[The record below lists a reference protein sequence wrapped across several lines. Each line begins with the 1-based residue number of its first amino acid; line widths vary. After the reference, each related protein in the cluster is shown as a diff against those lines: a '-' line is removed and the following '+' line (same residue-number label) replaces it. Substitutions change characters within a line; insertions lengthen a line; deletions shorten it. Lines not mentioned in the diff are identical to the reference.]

1 MFYVNHAPEYF
12 VSGAT
17 FMFMSGDH
25 MLNMMEPKVI
35 SNANHLTLTGI
46 NPVHSAIPRI
56 HCGNGTFG
64 FAFSN
69 SSSISLNA
77 LMLINCGQDI
87 HHSAITITNTEV
99 VRISNVT
106 VTETQGIG
114 IMLDRITEV
123 TISSSHF
130 LSNGLGILNCSLESI
145 EWWHGIHIKSANL
158 MQINYT
164 IIDSVFTG
172 NAGFNQIGGGLF
184 VNTVNT
190 QSTYVLIERC
200 QFENIIGCL
209 ASGANISAINYERH
223 AIVQVSNSIFMNNTR
238 IDIANYQSDLE
249 LLGGALK
256 IKLIQKTDAP
266 YQFGKYPNEIRIFNS
281 SFTQCRAAYCAG
293 IGIMLDCYNNSAK
306 VVVKNSHF
314 LKNFAK
320 HRGGGMCIV
329 SSRENVSTQ
338 VNYTIHVLGSIFTGN
353 EAEDGAALMI
363 WPSQTSA
370 NANYYISLMACS
382 FESNSR
388 HNVNSV
394 NYINLDEGGIVIIRL
409 TMQRS
414 NVTSNIILV
423 INCSFVK
430 NIVGPSLFLTGYA
443 GDKWSISSAVVTK
456 CFFDGNRGSR
466 STPSGIIAVLRY
478 SLKNITISDCLFN
491 NNSYGIAGV
500 ITLVQNQ
507 DFSPVAISFTNVTIQ
522 SSQHSSSAVC
532 LQCGTKREIIVDISN
547 ITLRNN
553 MNTSGLSSL
562 NCVLRFNGYNVIA
575 NNTALTWGGGG
586 LVVNGNGY
594 AFTSSNS
601 SVVFENNLALFGGAL
616 YSPVYP
622 MSERLTILTCTFL
635 KLDAIFIN
643 NTAKIAGNDVY
654 GGIITRCYAKTLTSR
669 NVIGDNCT
677 SIFKS
682 AEVPSRWI
690 NASVSSNPYS
700 VFLCSKSNNQINF
713 TNNITISVF
722 PGQIIRLPIVTA
734 GYCYSISPGF
744 LKVTSSTGIKM
755 VADLQSEQT
764 RPSCEEMNYTLYLS
778 QNVSKGI
785 ITIDV
790 DQSDFNHR
798 RPLEVRIDISRCPF
812 GLKVGK
818 SEICECEEILITMV
832 HGIQCNISQ
841 MPNPISKKSGHN
853 VWLTYNKQRDCIIA
867 VSECPFDY
875 CLLKSDIHFNLSDS
889 ADKQCS
895 HNRAGTLCGKCQEG
909 LSLVLGSSGC
919 YRCTNTNLSLLVV
932 FIVAGTLLVVFLTTL
947 NFTVSV
953 GSINGIL
960 FYANIVKLNE
970 AAFFPNGSIPVIS
983 QVISWLNLDFGFEV
997 CLFNGL
1003 DGYLKTWLQFVF
1015 PMYVLILVGS
1025 IIISS
1030 RWSIRVSRLLRSN
1043 IISVLATLTLM
1054 SFTKTLR
1061 NVTNA
1066 LMMTKLKCGRN
1077 SLQLVWSV
1085 DGNVHYFS
1093 VKHLILF
1100 IFSCFVLFLIVS
1112 YTSIILLFQWLQRY
1126 CGMYCPSF
1134 LYRLLFKLQP
1144 FLDAYTGPY
1153 NDRHRYWTGLL
1164 LVIRLVL
1171 TFTFSYT
1178 SGSMEYINNY
1188 VIISCEVVLI
1198 LSVLG
1203 SDVYKSRINYI
1214 YEKISHIN
1222 LCLLCSINSA
1232 ISKTIYSRYA
1242 SLVTTFSVLIT
1253 SVMFIAIVMQQV
1265 YRQYPKKRTRRATP
1279 QEADP
1284 LLRY

>member
-1 MFYVNHAPEYF
+1 M
-12 VSGAT
+12 SGAT

-190 QSTYVLIERC
+190 QSSYVLIERC

-209 ASGANISAINYERH
+209 ASGANITVTNYERH
-223 AIVQVSNSIFMNNTR
+223 AIVQVSDSMFMNNTR
-238 IDIANYQSDLE
+238 IDIPNYQSHLE

-256 IKLIQKTDAP
+256 IKIIKKTDVP
-266 YQFGKYPNEIRIFNS
+266 NQFGKYLNEIRIFNS

-293 IGIMLDCYNNSAK
+293 IGIKFDSYNNSAN
-306 VVVKNSHF
+306 VVVNNSHF
-314 LKNFAK
+314 LKNFAE
-320 HRGGGMCIV
+320 HRGGGMCIEPI
-329 SSRENVSTQ
+329 SENFSAQ
-338 VNYTIHVLGSIFTGN
+338 VNHSIHVLGSIFTGN
-353 EAEDGAALMI
+353 KAGDGAALMI
-363 WPSQTSA
+363 WPRQTSA
-370 NANYYISLMACS
+370 SYYISLMACS
-382 FESNSR
+382 FESNSM
-388 HNVNSV
+388 HNYYYL
-394 NYINLDEGGIVIIRL
+394 NYDYGGIVIIRL
-409 TMQRS
+409 SMQRS

-423 INCSFVK
+423 SNCSFVK
-430 NIVGPSLFLTGYA
+430 NIVGPSLFLTTYA
-443 GDKWSISSAVVTK
+443 EEKWGISSAVVTK
-456 CFFDGNRGSR
+456 CIFDGNRGSHT
-466 STPSGIIAVLRY
+466 TPSGITAILRY
-478 SLKNITISDCLFN
+478 SLKNITISNCLFN
-491 NNSYGIAGV
+491 NNSYGYAGV
-500 ITLVQNQ
+500 ITLVQFQ
-507 DFSPVAISFTNVTIQ
+507 DFGVFCPRPVGISFINLTIQ

-532 LQCGTKREIIVDISN
+532 LECSTREIIVDISN

-553 MNTSGLSSL
+553 VNTSGLSSL
-562 NCVLRFNGYNVIA
+562 NCALQFNGYNVIA
-575 NNTALTWGGGG
+575 NNTAPTSGGGG
-586 LVVNGNGY
+586 MVINGTGY
-594 AFTSSNS
+594 ALTSSNS

-616 YSPVYP
+616 YSLVYL
-622 MSERLTILTCTFL
+622 MYEHLTFLNCTFL
-635 KLDAIFIN
+635 KLNAIFIN

-654 GGIITRCYAKTLTSR
+654 GGIITRCFVKETIWNT
-669 NVIGDNCT
+669 IGDNCT
-677 SIFKS
+677 SIFKF
-682 AEVPSRWI
+682 AEAPSRWI

-700 VFLCSKSNNQINF
+700 VFLCSKGNNQINF
-713 TNNITISVF
+713 TNNITNSVF
-722 PGQIIRLPIVTA
+722 PGQIISLPIVTT
-734 GYCYSISPGF
+734 GYCYSISPGV
-744 LKVTSSTGIKM
+744 LKVTSSTGIKI
-755 VADLQSEQT
+755 VADVQSEQT
-764 RPSCEEMNYTLYLS
+764 RPSCEEMNFTLYLS

-798 RPLEVRIDISRCPF
+798 RPLEVRIDILRCPF
-812 GLKVGK
+812 GLKVSK
-818 SEICECEEILITMV
+818 SGICECEEILITMV

-867 VSECPFDY
+867 VSECPFHY
-875 CLLKSDIHFNLSDS
+875 CLVKSDIHFNLNDS
-889 ADKQCS
+889 TDKQCS
-895 HNRAGTLCGKCQEG
+895 HNRTGTLCGKCQEG

-919 YRCTNTNLSLLVV
+919 SRCTNTNLSLLVV

-970 AAFFPNGSIPVIS
+970 AVFFPDGSIPVIS
-983 QVISWLNLDFGFEV
+983 QIISWLNLDFGFEV
-997 CLFNGL
+997 CFFNGL

-1015 PMYVLILVGS
+1015 PMYVLFLVGS
-1025 IIISS
+1025 IVISS

-1066 LMMTKLKCGRN
+1066 LMMTKLKCERN
-1077 SLQLVWSV
+1077 SLQLVWSI
-1085 DGNVHYFS
+1085 DGNVNFLG

-1134 LYRLLFKLQP
+1134 LYRLFFKLQP

-1153 NDRHRYWTGLL
+1153 SDRHRYWTGLL

-1203 SDVYKSRINYI
+1203 SDVYRSRINFI

-1222 LCLLCSINSA
+1222 LCMLCSINSA
-1232 ISKTIYSRYA
+1232 ISKTIYSHYA

-1265 YRQYPKKRTRRATP
+1265 YRQYLKKRTRIATP